1 MNMNKKILSFALFWL
16 TMMAHAQTLEECQQA
31 AEQNYP
37 LIHQYELIGKTTDL
51 TVANIQKGWLP
62 QISASAQATYQSDVP
77 GFPDQFQQLYQQMG
91 LDMKGLKKDQYRMGI
106 DVNQTIFDGGVISS
120 QKKIAREQGKV
131 NAAQTEVNLYQVR
144 KRVNEM
150 YFSLLL
156 LEDQIVLNND
166 LQQLL
171 SGNEK
176 KLASMVKHGTA
187 AESDLKN
194 VKAERLNVVQQA
206 INLESQKRM
215 LQAMLS
221 TFCGTEVTNPQKPA
235 VTETGN
241 MNNRPEMRLFDAQ
254 LRLADAQ
261 EKALNATLMPKLG
274 VFAQGFYG
282 YPGYNMFEDMMK
294 HDWSLNGMIGARLTW
309 NIGALYTRKND
320 KAKIQLQRELTENS
334 RDLFLFNNQLEQIQ
348 ENEEIARYRKLMADD
363 EEIISLRS
371 SVRKAAESKLSH
383 GIIDVNDL
391 IREIN
396 QENAAKVQQSM
407 HEIQMLKQIYDHKYA
422 TNN

>member
-1 MNMNKKILSFALFWL
+1 MNKKILSFALLWL
-16 TMMAHAQTLEECQQA
+16 TMMAHAQTLEECQRA

-156 LEDQIVLNND
+156 LEDQIALNND

-221 TFCGTEVTNPQKPA
+221 TFCGTEVTKPQKPA